1 MLAQAFIPTFN
12 LIEEEMCNLEPYN
25 IVLYINRFSIICYLL
40 ISRKRSEIF

>member
-25 IVLYINRFSIICYLL
+25 IVLYI
-40 ISRKRSEIF
+40 KIFHNMLFIDI